1 MREIKFRVWD
11 NTTKKMHYQDDSWN
25 GSNGFINIVTI
36 YTGYENSRE
45 WKDFFMMQ
53 YTGLKDKD
61 GTEIYE
67 GDIVEAWSE
76 GSKHIGEVRERIDG
90 LYIIYPAYCNGFW
103 GLKPNKAGKTTVEVI
118 GNIYENPELLEEV

>member
-1 MREIKFRVWD
+1 MRRFEFKAWD
-11 NTTKKMHYQDDSWN
+11 KQKKMWTNWKCYDNMFYFMDK
-25 GSNGFINIVTI
+25 
-36 YTGYENSRE
+36 YTGVWIRDDEFKR
-45 WKDFFMMQ
+45 FVLLQ
-53 YTGLKDKD
+53 CTGQKDKE

-76 GSKHIGEVRERIDG
+76 GSKHIGEVRKRIDG

-118 GNIYENPELLEEV
+118 GNIYENPELLEEE